1 MKNRARMARISA
13 SVDTPD
19 AVPPFALAR
28 PSSTP
33 ELISITCW
41 TRASGSQPENEAR
54 FALVGRAVLK
64 FDELAA
70 GATGAVDRGVANTWR
85 RGPWRV
91 GNSAPT

>member
-1 MKNRARMARISA
+1 MSA

-41 TRASGSQPENEAR
+41 TRASGSQPANEAR
-54 FALVGRAVLK
+54 FALVGRGVLRV
-64 FDELAA
+64 DEIAA
-70 GATGAVDRGVANTWR
+70 GAAGAVDREVAKTWH